1 MKIAHRDISPA
12 HPPLVVAEIGIN
24 HGGSL
29 DVAKGM
35 VLAAHRA
42 GCEMVKH
49 QTHFVDDEMT
59 DEAKQIFPPNADKS
73 IWDVM
78 EECALSKDDEI
89 ALKTYAE
96 SLGMIYIST
105 PFSRAAADFLNDIG
119 VSAFK
124 IGSGE
129 CNHVPLIR
137 HIASFGKPIIM
148 STGMQTIDGMRP
160 SVKALDDS
168 GVDYA
173 LLECTNLYP
182 SPPEIVSLQGITEL
196 RHAFPRAVIGFSD
209 HSIGPEMALSAVAL
223 GACILERHF
232 TDTRY
237 RKGPDISC
245 SMDPA
250 ELKFLIDRSREIHT
264 ALNNPKVRTAPEED
278 VYRFARGSMVAD
290 RDLPAGH
297 VVTPSDI
304 WARRPGSGEI
314 SVQHFDRLVGAKL
327 TRAVKRNQ
335 QLLWS
340 DLDGVKP
347 LANS

>member
-1 MKIAHRDISPA
+1 MKIAHRLIGPE

-29 DVAKGM
+29 EVAKAM
-35 VLAAHRA
+35 VNAARMA

-59 DEAKQIFPPNADKS
+59 DEAKSIFPPNADKS

-78 EECALSKDDEI
+78 QECALSKDDEI
-89 ALKTYAE
+89 ALKQHAE
-96 SLGMIYIST
+96 SLGLIYIST
-105 PFSRAAADFLNDIG
+105 PFSRAAADFLAEIDVAG
-119 VSAFK
+119 FK

-148 STGMQTIDGMRP
+148 STGMQTIDSLRA
-160 SVKALDDS
+160 SVAALDAS
-168 GVDYA
+168 HVEYA

-182 SPPEIVSLQGITEL
+182 SPPEIVSLQGISEL
-196 RHAFPRAVIGFSD
+196 RAAFPQAVIGFSD
-209 HSIGPEMALSAVAL
+209 HSIGPSMALSAVAL

-250 ELKFLIDRSREIHT
+250 ELRFLIDRSKEIHT
-264 ALNNPKVRTAPEED
+264 ALLNPKVRTAPEED
-278 VYRFARGSMVAD
+278 VYRFARGSIVAD
-290 RDLPAGH
+290 RDLPAGY
-297 VVTPSDI
+297 VITQRDI

-314 SVQHFDRLVGAKL
+314 SVQHFDRLIGARTL
-327 TRAVKRNQ
+327 RALRRNQ
-335 QLLWS
+335 QLKWS
-340 DLDGVKP
+340 DLEGVEP
-347 LANS
+347 QA